1 MYWIFQ
7 QFHQNFPN
15 FLWWKLTKIRLFW
28 YPVQLTEACKITLG
42 GAEDEHFPLFQSLCQ
57 IGLKNN
63 PKFIQTNPGDIS
75 NIIKSKHL
83 KSILILFWE
92 KTAPYVAFSFLPS
105 ASQRAKFA
113 EKVHKPPLWVNV
125 INFELNGLDASIW
138 VPWSPSDPKKSWCTD
153 RSIQIHKKQAAFL
166 HLYRVRDA

>member
-42 GAEDEHFPLFQSLCQ
+42 GAEDKHFPLFQSLCQ

-63 PKFIQTNPGDIS
+63 PQFIQTNPGDIS

-92 KTAPYVAFSFLPS
+92 KNCSLCCLFLPS
-105 ASQRAKFA
+105 KSHCYFTRLNLKNGVTLILPPSIARNSSAPNAKIFFEILWGILEGQTNSVWPSQPCLKNCQKGTF
-113 EKVHKPPLWVNV
+113 
-125 INFELNGLDASIW
+125 
-138 VPWSPSDPKKSWCTD
+138 
-153 RSIQIHKKQAAFL
+153 
-166 HLYRVRDA
+166 